1 MILQDIDTCSNVRK
15 NQAVQEEK
23 GMWNKVKRMMAG
35 VMMAALLFSVSYG
48 IIGTNDEYQISVC
61 GEAPEPHNVV
71 IQ

>member
-1 MILQDIDTCSNVRK
+1 
-15 NQAVQEEK
+15 
-23 GMWNKVKRMMAG
+23 MAG